1 MSMNSVCNS
10 TLEPQV
16 GHLHRPVWLEKLQRR
31 LVCWQRRRRMA
42 RLLDYDDHLLEDM
55 GHRRSDLLEALALP
69 MDVDARALLSQRK
82 EERRRTG

>member
-1 MSMNSVCNS
+1 MSMNSVCNT
-10 TLEPQV
+10 TLEHHAD
-16 GHLHRPVWLEKLQRR
+16 HLDRPGWWEKIRTF
-31 LVCWQRRRRMA
+31 VVAWQRRRRIA

-69 MDVDARALLSQRK
+69 IAADAQLLLSQRK

>member
-1 MSMNSVCNS
+1 MSMNSVCNT
-10 TLEPQV
+10 TLEQHAQ
-16 GHLHRPVWLEKLQRR
+16 HLNRPAWLENIKAR
-31 LVCWQRRRRMA
+31 LVAWQRRRRIA

-69 MDVDARALLSQRK
+69 IDVDAQPLLLQRK